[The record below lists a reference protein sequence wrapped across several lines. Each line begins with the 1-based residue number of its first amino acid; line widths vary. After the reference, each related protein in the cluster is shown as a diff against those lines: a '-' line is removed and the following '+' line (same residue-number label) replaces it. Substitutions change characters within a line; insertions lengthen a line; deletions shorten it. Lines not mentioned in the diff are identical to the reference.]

1 MSTFIYDQL
10 NRALGQAAKYGH
22 RSILYRGKM
31 LECVVLLGS
40 ESTQLEW
47 GGLQTKAAV
56 HILVQ
61 RSLIATVLGQDG
73 DPHTRETV
81 IYPAVLTAGISPQDY
96 QINEVVGQ
104 EWCWV
109 FALTDTSQ

>member
-1 MSTFIYDQL
+1 MSPSIYNQL
-10 NRALGQAAKYGH
+10 NRALGQAARYGQ
-22 RSILYRGKM
+22 RSILYRGKV

-61 RSLIATVLGQDG
+61 KSLVDPTIAQDG

-81 IYPAVLTAGISPQDY
+81 TYPAVLTAGISPKDY

-104 EWCWV
+104 EWDWA
-109 FALTDTSQ
+109 FSLTDPSQ